1 MRRGRDQESGSDMEH
16 SNRDLNI
23 GIYPKAASFSFF
35 CPQMQDYR
43 HLFPDLE
50 TDLLRE
56 MQEKGRIL
64 RVDAGTTLLQT
75 GQNIRSTMIVLEGL
89 VKLFREDDEGG
100 EFFMYHLQPGDGCA
114 LSLIC
119 DRGFRTSAVTARA
132 VTDAT
137 LLVVPLE
144 YTENWMRQYRTW
156 YHFVVG
162 TYRRRYEE
170 LLETIDHIAFRNMD
184 ERLEFYLRRHQDT
197 LKTKVL
203 HITNTEI
210 AQELNSSR
218 EVISRLM
225 KKLAEEGKVRLL
237 KNGIEILKM

>member
-1 MRRGRDQESGSDMEH
+1 ME
-16 SNRDLNI
+16 N
-23 GIYPKAASFSFF
+23 
-35 CPQMQDYR
+35 YR

-50 TDLLRE
+50 EGLQRE

-64 RVDAGTTLLQT
+64 TVKAGQVLIQS
-75 GQNIRSTMIVLEGL
+75 GQNIRNTMIVLDGL
-89 VKLFREDDEGG
+89 IKLYRENDEGS
-100 EFFMYHLQPGDGCA
+100 EFFMYHLHPGDGCA

-119 DRGFRTSAVTARA
+119 DRSFKLSSVTAKA
-132 VTDAT
+132 VTDSV

-144 YTENWMRQYRTW
+144 NTENWMRQYRTW

-170 LLETIDHIAFRNMD
+170 LLETIDHIAFQNMD
-184 ERLEFYLRRHQDT
+184 ERLEFYLRRHSKALDS
-197 LKTKVL
+197 KVL
-203 HITNTEI
+203 EITNTQI

-225 KKLAEEGKVRLL
+225 KKLAEDGKVRLL
-237 KNGIEILKM
+237 KNGIELLKL

>member
-1 MRRGRDQESGSDMEH
+1 MEH
-16 SNRDLNI
+16 
-23 GIYPKAASFSFF
+23 
-35 CPQMQDYR
+35 YR

-50 TDLLRE
+50 EGLQRE

-64 RVDAGTTLLQT
+64 TVKAGQVLIQS
-75 GQNIRSTMIVLEGL
+75 GQNIRNTMIVLDGL
-89 VKLFREDDEGG
+89 IKLYRENDEGS
-100 EFFMYHLQPGDGCA
+100 EFFMYHLHPGDGCA

-119 DRGFRTSAVTARA
+119 DRSFKLSSVTAKA
-132 VTDAT
+132 VTDSV

-144 YTENWMRQYRTW
+144 NTENWMRQYRTW

-170 LLETIDHIAFRNMD
+170 LLETIDHIAFQNMD
-184 ERLEFYLRRHQDT
+184 ERLEFYLHRHSKALDS
-197 LKTKVL
+197 KVL
-203 HITNTEI
+203 EITNTQI

-225 KKLAEEGKVRLL
+225 KKLAEDGKVRLL
-237 KNGIEILKM
+237 KNGIELLKL

>member
-1 MRRGRDQESGSDMEH
+1 ME
-16 SNRDLNI
+16 
-23 GIYPKAASFSFF
+23 K
-35 CPQMQDYR
+35 YR

-50 TDLLRE
+50 ESLLRE

-64 RVDAGTTLLQT
+64 EVKAGASLIQS
-75 GQNIRSTMIVLEGL
+75 GQNIRSTMIVLDGL
-89 VKLFREDDEGG
+89 VKLFRENDEGN
-100 EFFMYHLQPGDGCA
+100 EFFMYHLHPGDGCA

-119 DRGFRTSAVTARA
+119 DRSFKVSSVTAKAVTNSI
-132 VTDAT
+132 

-144 YTENWMRQYRTW
+144 NTENWMRQYRTW

-170 LLETIDHIAFRNMD
+170 LLETIDHIAFQNMD
-184 ERLEFYLRRHQDT
+184 ERLEFYLNRHRT
-197 LKTKVL
+197 ALNTNIIE
-203 HITNTEI
+203 ITNTQI

-225 KKLAEEGKVRLL
+225 KKLSEDGKVRLL
-237 KNGIEILKM
+237 KNGIEILKL